1 MNDMRKLNNKNKVT
15 IERKV
20 YEDLKRKA
28 QIFER
33 ILDFIPE
40 KAFPIE
46 IYSEKRI
53 KEFLLEDK
61 K

>member
-1 MNDMRKLNNKNKVT
+1 MRKLNNKNKVT

-28 QIFER
+28 QIFEAV
-33 ILDFIPE
+33 LDFIPE
-40 KAFPIE
+40 RAFPIE

-53 KEFLLEDK
+53 REFLLEDK
-61 K
+61 KEK